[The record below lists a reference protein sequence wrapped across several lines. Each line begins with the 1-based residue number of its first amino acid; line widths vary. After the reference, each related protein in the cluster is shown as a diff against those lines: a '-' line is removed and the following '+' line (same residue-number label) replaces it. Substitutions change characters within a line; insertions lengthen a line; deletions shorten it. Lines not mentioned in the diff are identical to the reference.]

1 MNSEHRMVT
10 GTQPSVDSRN
20 FDGRALRQ
28 LYGSTIGTS
37 LLVGLLAVINAAV
50 YLDAVSMQFVTTWL
64 GSIAI
69 ITLVRYWVWRDF
81 IREEVFQESG
91 WRWVLSYHVLGTAL
105 GLSFSLGIAW
115 IILHADPSARL
126 IGLVGVFGMC
136 TAATLRITHVRNML
150 PVYLLALIL
159 PPTAALLVVDD
170 AHSIPLIVTVGIYM
184 IFLAVFAGEY
194 RQLLKNYMAVGVRNQ
209 RLVRLLGDATT
220 ELERHTPVPAP
231 QEVTKADD
239 PEAGDS
245 SLDAVIANLQDL
257 LYRLSP
263 DGRIVSVSSSIRHI
277 LNYEPEEIVGEPLS
291 ELLVDPDDMRRFSEA
306 LSAGQGRVSFFKQC
320 VRDGHG
326 QLRWLSVN
334 AHRVYDDKG
343 KLSFIEG
350 TARDVTAL
358 IETERQLE
366 QERERAETTLASI
379 GDGVMTVDRLG
390 LITYMNPAAEA
401 LTGWHPDQA
410 VGERLRRVAVML
422 DRHTRR
428 PLRDVVQECLKSRS
442 RSNLAEDIVL
452 VGAHGKE
459 SSIEL
464 QLTPLQQGE
473 DSPTGVT
480 LVMHDVTRVRDM
492 ASQLRYQAA
501 HDGLTGLINRT
512 TFEQLLEA
520 ALESAREEKVDHALM
535 YIDLDQFKVINDTC
549 GHVAGDGL
557 LKQLALRLTS
567 CIRDTDTLARLG
579 GDEFGVLLERC
590 QLERA
595 GEVAEKLR
603 QAVHSYR
610 YVWKDKVFEV
620 GASIGLVPLNAD
632 SGTISDVLSG
642 ADAACYVAK
651 DRGRNRIHV
660 FHPADE
666 DVAERKGEMQWIN
679 VIQRAWD
686 DNAFE
691 LHMQPILALD
701 DGSTIATSAEF
712 LLRLRKAD
720 GELVRPTV
728 FLPAAERYHMM
739 PQMDRWV
746 LKRALAIISARPA
759 SLKQLELFCINLSG
773 QSLSDETFLDFV
785 IEQLDRS
792 EVPPHLLCFEITETA
807 VVANLARAMRFISI
821 LRGMGCKF
829 SLDDFGSGLSSFR
842 YLKDLPADFLKI
854 DGSFIRRIAE
864 DPLDHEMVSVIN
876 QIGRMMKIKTI
887 AEYVENEQALDAVR
901 KLGVNYA
908 QGNFIGKPVPI

>member
-1 MNSEHRMVT
+1 ML
-10 GTQPSVDSRN
+10 TQTEQASDSRN
-20 FDGRALRQ
+20 FDATQLRQ
-28 LYGSTIGTS
+28 LYGSTVGTS
-37 LLVGLLAVINAAV
+37 LLVGLLALVNVAV
-50 YLDAVSMQFVTTWL
+50 YRDSLSFDFVGLW
-64 GSIAI
+64 IAAI
-69 ITLVRYWVWRDF
+69 VGVTVVRYLVWRDYM
-81 IREEVFQESG
+81 RQEVFVESG
-91 WRWVLSYHVLGTAL
+91 WRWILCYHVLGTAL
-105 GLSFSLGIAW
+105 GVAFSSGIAW
-115 IILHADPSARL
+115 IILQAEPSARL
-126 IGLVGVFGMC
+126 VGLVAIFGMC
-136 TAATLRITHVRNML
+136 TAATLRITHIQYML
-150 PVYLLALIL
+150 PIYLAGLVL
-159 PPTAALLVVDD
+159 PPSIALLIVDRPLG
-170 AHSIPLIVTVGIYM
+170 IPLLMTVAIYL
-184 IFLAVFAGEY
+184 IFLGIFSGEY
-194 RQLLKNYMAVGVRNQ
+194 RQLLKNFMAVGVRNQ

-220 ELERHTPVPAP
+220 ELERHAPANAIEQDSIP
-231 QEVTKADD
+231 RPASDD
-239 PEAGDS
+239 T

-277 LNYEPEEIVGEPLS
+277 LGYEPEEIVGEPLTR
-291 ELLVDPDDMRRFSEA
+291 LLADPDDQRRFAEA
-306 LSAGQGRVSFFKQC
+306 LTAGGGRVSFFKQQ
-320 VRDGHG
+320 VRDGQG

-334 AHRVYDDKG
+334 AHRVFDDEQR
-343 KLSFIEG
+343 LRFIEG

-410 VGERLRRVAVML
+410 IGERLRRVAVML

-428 PLRDVVQECLKSRS
+428 PIRDVVQECLKSRS

-459 SSIEL
+459 SSVEL
-464 QLTPLQQGE
+464 QLTPLQQRE
-473 DSPTGVT
+473 DAPTGVT

-512 TFEQLLEA
+512 TFEQALES

-595 GEVAEKLR
+595 EEVAEKLR

-620 GASIGLVPLNAD
+620 GASIGLVPINAE
-632 SGTISDVLSG
+632 SGSMSDVLSG

-691 LHMQPILALD
+691 LHLQPILSLD
-701 DGSTIATSAEF
+701 DNATTATCAEF
-712 LLRLRKAD
+712 LLRLRRAD

-746 LKRALAIISARPA
+746 LKRSLAIISARPA
-759 SLKQLELFCINLSG
+759 SLNQLELFCINLSG

-864 DPLDHEMVSVIN
+864 DRLDHEMVSVIN

-887 AEYVENEQALDAVR
+887 AEYVESEEALQAVR

-908 QGNFIGKPVPI
+908 QGNYIGEPKPI